1 MLCTLVSRPF
11 DRENWIFEI
20 KWDGY
25 RTIAE
30 ITESSVRLHSRKRKS
45 LNGYFPEL
53 VETLGNLR
61 GEAVLDGEVVVLDVE
76 GRSHFEQLRHRKR
89 RQKDH
94 LVYYVF
100 DLLYLDGRDLRG
112 LPLLRRKEILKT
124 LVENAALP
132 GIEFSDHVEEQGKAL
147 FEIATKKGLEGIVG
161 KDADSPY
168 LSGSRTDFWLK
179 FKNYRIESFHIGGF
193 TGNLNQIESLLFGMF
208 KGKEFIHVGHTDKG
222 LARGGNREQLQRRL
236 KELMRLTSPF
246 KNRPDVTTAV
256 HWVEPKVTCR
266 VRFLEWTQDGNVRH
280 ATLVGLD

>member
-1 MLCTLVSRPF
+1 MPRDVEPMLCTLVSRPF

-53 VETLGNLR
+53 VETLGKLNA
-61 GEAVLDGEVVVLDVE
+61 EAILDGEVVVLDEE

-112 LPLLRRKEILKT
+112 LPLLRRKEILKA
-124 LVENAALP
+124 LVKNASLP
-132 GIEFSDHVEEQGKAL
+132 GVEFSDHVEGEGKAL
-147 FEIATKKGLEGIVG
+147 FDIAIKKGLEG
-161 KDADSPY
+161 
-168 LSGSRTDFWLK
+168 
-179 FKNYRIESFHIGGF
+179 
-193 TGNLNQIESLLFGMF
+193 
-208 KGKEFIHVGHTDKG
+208 
-222 LARGGNREQLQRRL
+222 
-236 KELMRLTSPF
+236 
-246 KNRPDVTTAV
+246 
-256 HWVEPKVTCR
+256 
-266 VRFLEWTQDGNVRH
+266 
-280 ATLVGLD
+280 